1 MVARDHR
8 GEVLYIWGPGLHSCS
23 PSQAKATSIF
33 WVVQLA
39 IQEHWKTVIVEG
51 DTQVCF
57 NALSSQDHLLD
68 WNICTIINNICSL
81 VSSFVS
87 CKFHWIRRN
96 CNSATHSAAKLALN
110 SYQQFCF
117 NKSNLPPSLLSVCM
131 EDSSLC
137 SFVSV

>member
-1 MVARDHR
+1 MLTISSRSYLFLWA
-8 GEVLYIWGPGLHSCS
+8 
-23 PSQAKATSIF
+23 
-33 WVVQLA
+33 VQLT

-51 DTQVCF
+51 DAQVCF

-68 WNICTIINNICSL
+68 WNICTIINNIRSL
-81 VSSFVS
+81 VSSFFS
-87 CKFHWIRRN
+87 CKFRWIRRN
-96 CNSATHSAAKLALN
+96 SNSTAYSAARFALN
-110 SYQQFCF
+110 SCQQFCF